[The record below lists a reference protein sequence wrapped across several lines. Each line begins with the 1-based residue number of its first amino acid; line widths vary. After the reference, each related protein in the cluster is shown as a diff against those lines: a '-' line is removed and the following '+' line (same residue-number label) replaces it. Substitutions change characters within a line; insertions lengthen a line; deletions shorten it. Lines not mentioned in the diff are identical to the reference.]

1 MMLEPGRLLPP
12 LQRLPRTQALR
23 NAASS
28 VRGVALP
35 NQTVAALQ
43 LDERETVRSGCSTVL
58 IALHLSTVNGQ
69 TTTLAR
75 RREGRLYS
83 ARLNK
88 AIG

>member
-1 MMLEPGRLLPP
+1 MLEPRRLLPP

-23 NAASS
+23 NTASL

-58 IALHLSTVNGQ
+58 IALHLFTVDGQ
-69 TTTLAR
+69 TTTLAC
-75 RREGRLYS
+75 RREGCLYS
-83 ARLNK
+83 VRLNK